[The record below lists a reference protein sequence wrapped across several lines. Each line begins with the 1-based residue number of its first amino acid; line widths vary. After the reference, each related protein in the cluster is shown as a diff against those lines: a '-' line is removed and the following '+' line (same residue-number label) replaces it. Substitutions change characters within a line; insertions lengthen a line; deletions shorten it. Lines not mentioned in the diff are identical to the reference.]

1 MTPDRVE
8 ALEVWQL
15 RQLVARVDA
24 KNERIRQDNA
34 RAEAAT
40 HGR

>member
-8 ALEVWQL
+8 ALQGWQL
-15 RQLVARVDA
+15 RQLINRVDQR
-24 KNERIRQDNA
+24 NEQIRQDNA
-34 RAEAAT
+34 RAEAAA